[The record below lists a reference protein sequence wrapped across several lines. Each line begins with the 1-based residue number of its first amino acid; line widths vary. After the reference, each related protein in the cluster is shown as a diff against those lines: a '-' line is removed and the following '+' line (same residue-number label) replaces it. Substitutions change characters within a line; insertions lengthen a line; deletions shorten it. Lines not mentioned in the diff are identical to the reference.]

1 MKSKIFSLFAF
12 LIIAYPISAME
23 EPVSVFGKSRYDTRR
38 VFQLVAEGEERVS
51 SLEGKDVV
59 VVLGIK
65 GAGKSTT
72 INYLIGDDVYER
84 EDGKLDRRNEEGTAA
99 IGHEGYC
106 TVIPAL
112 YSSPTSPYA
121 FLDTRGFDAS
131 DRSPEELIAA
141 SILTE
146 MAVKKASSVRLMVVS
161 DYSNLTANR
170 GESFTGLGRVL
181 GKIVVGN
188 EVPSLFVF
196 NRFCTPSATLYRK
209 FLQKS
214 PEEQHQ
220 EIMGE
225 LHREIDA
232 VLEIEHNGLMQVG
245 KAVAERVGKVWHGV
259 TSFFSA
265 GSSESSIDEEIRRDA
280 RFQEEL
286 SRIKYTG
293 FLKYN
298 RNIKKMDGGNL
309 IAYRVGK
316 EGSPLIYPV
325 SRDHA
330 EVGFEH
336 TDRQSGER
344 LRFYSKHIEYVD
356 PLSGEIS
363 RNAIFG
369 ALAEM
374 ESVNAS
380 TLVFT
385 GYNTERVEFN
395 RIFALQIEPLVYLLE
410 AKLRKDRFSL
420 ELLIALRDEA
430 EACANHHASV
440 HERLANALSENELNF
455 IRESY
460 AISDQEIEARRNRI
474 EVHTKQLLLRKTG
487 IHEEMAGIFRREP
500 VLYWVDRWKQEA
512 GFFAGWWRNYQSNYP
527 HATNFVSWTDENL
540 EGTLRD
546 SIVRSDTP
554 HLTINYTSRLGYNC
568 EGRLNVYIK
577 AEDEPGNANEIRRLE
592 TEIRTIDTAI
602 RENERLI
609 TGLRTDARAVLRDKV
624 AGKRD
629 LFASQRDQIRRALDL
644 HGEIEGLYTFYESE
658 IALSAR
664 IGEKLNTGMKAAKDL
679 KRYHDQL
686 PVQPT
691 NLRDDQTDEMFGVP
705 LLDPTLLRCK
715 PTSAHGSHDET
726 YERRSVA
733 QYMNDTGH
741 GTCPV
746 CRQIPEALIPLPSQ
760 LTEVVDSI
768 AADVVWLNEKL
779 QAFEQA
785 RSRL

>member
-1 MKSKIFSLFAF
+1 MKSRIFSFFTF
-12 LIIAYPISAME
+12 LIIVYPISAME

-38 VFQLVAEGEERVS
+38 VFQLVADGEERIA

-161 DYSNLTANR
+161 DYSNLIVNR
-170 GESFTGLGRVL
+170 AESFTGLGRVL

-196 NRFCTPSATLYRK
+196 NRYVIPSATLSRK
-209 FLQKS
+209 FFAKS

-220 EIMGE
+220 EIMGA

-259 TSFFSA
+259 TSFFSV
-265 GSSESSIDEEIRRDA
+265 GSSESAIDEEIRRDA

-293 FLKYN
+293 FLRYN
-298 RNIKKMDGGNL
+298 RNIKKMENGNL
-309 IAYRVGK
+309 IAYKVGK
-316 EGSPLIYPV
+316 EGSPLIYP
-325 SRDHA
+325 SRDYA

-336 TDRQSGER
+336 IDPRSGER

-356 PLSGEIS
+356 PLSGETS

-420 ELLIALRDEA
+420 ELLRALRDEA
-430 EACANHHASV
+430 EACANHHANV
-440 HERLANALSENELNF
+440 HGKLANALSEDELNF

-460 AISDQEIEARRNRI
+460 AISDQEIESRRNRI
-474 EVHTKQLLLRKTG
+474 EAHTKQLLLRKTG
-487 IHEEMAGIFRREP
+487 AQEEIAEILRRDP
-500 VLYWVDRWKQEA
+500 VLYWIDRWKQEA
-512 GFFAGWWRNYQSNYP
+512 GFFAGWWRNYRSTYP
-527 HATNFVSWTDENL
+527 HNTDFVRWNDVLE

-546 SIVRSDTP
+546 GVESSNTP
-554 HLTINYTSRLGYNC
+554 HLIVNYTSRLGENC
-568 EGRLNVYIK
+568 EGRLSVYVR

-592 TEIRTIDTAI
+592 AEISTIDTAI
-602 RENERLI
+602 RENESLI
-609 TGLRTDARAVLRDKV
+609 TGLRIGSRTNLRDKV

-629 LFASQRDQIRRALDL
+629 FFTSQRDQIGRALDL
-644 HGEIEGLYTFYESE
+644 NGRIEGLYSLYENE

-686 PVQPT
+686 PIQPT

-715 PTSAHGSHDET
+715 PTSAHGSHDKT
-726 YERRSVA
+726 YERRSIS
-733 QYMNDTGH
+733 QYMNDRGN

-746 CRQIPEALIPLPSQ
+746 CRQIPESLIPLPSQ

-768 AADVVWLNEKL
+768 AADVVWLTEKL